1 MRNLFTKV
9 KPKSLKV
16 TVTVLRNVHEPS
28 PGLAS
33 ANYSE
38 VCQPVGEFTVNHIS
52 LPGNAPV
59 SLSHDKDTRER
70 DSHRCGISDR
80 NVGHHDLAGMIGNFP
95 RPSLPAT
102 LRF

>member
-1 MRNLFTKV
+1 MRNLFKTA

-16 TVTVLRNVHEPS
+16 TATVLRNVPSPS

-59 SLSHDKDTRER
+59 SLSRDKDTREP
-70 DSHRCGISDR
+70 DSHRCDINDR
-80 NVGHHDLAGMIGNFP
+80 KVGQLDLARMIGIFP